1 MVQGGQTRRTDRW
14 LVESYPLRTLSG
26 AAPGERLRNERNG
39 VDVPSLNVVDHT
51 APVPAYRRE
60 APLLVIGAT
69 AALFAVLGH
78 NWLVGQA
85 ETLLGGLLFAWLFAV
100 IVLGSGCVVRHADA
114 LAAILGEP
122 YGTMILTLAV
132 TSIEI
137 MTIAIVMTTGDP
149 DPTLARDTMFS
160 VVMIVL
166 NGLVGIGL
174 LLGGLRYKEQ
184 EYNLQGV
191 NAYLS
196 VIVALSIFGLI
207 MPNLTISTA
216 RGTFSRG
223 QEAFLIV
230 MCIGL
235 YAVFLAIQTTRH
247 RAFFVELVKED
258 LTGLSAGH
266 HALIGVRSTPYHTL
280 LIIVYLALV
289 IYLAEQLAV
298 LLDHGIDVL
307 GAPPALG
314 ALAVALLVLAPEGM
328 AGIRA
333 ALANRMQRAVN
344 ILLGSALATLALTI
358 PAVVIIGLMQ
368 GTSVVLGLAPVE
380 EALLALTL
388 LVSMLTFASGRTNV
402 LQGAVHMML
411 FLSYLMLIMLR

>member
-1 MVQGGQTRRTDRW
+1 M
-14 LVESYPLRTLSG
+14 P
-26 AAPGERLRNERNG
+26 P
-39 VDVPSLNVVDHT
+39 LNVVGHA
-51 APVPAYRRE
+51 APVPPYRRE

-69 AALFAVLGH
+69 AALFALLGH
-78 NWLVGQA
+78 DWLVGKA
-85 ETLLGGLLFAWLFAV
+85 ETMLGGLMFAWLFAS
-100 IVLGSGCVVRHADA
+100 IILGSASVVRHADY
-114 LAAILGEP
+114 LAVLLGEP
-122 YGTMILTLAV
+122 YGTMILTLSVA
-132 TSIEI
+132 SIEI

-149 DPTLARDTMFS
+149 NPTLARDTMFS

-166 NGLVGIGL
+166 NGLVGVAL

-196 VIVALSIFGLI
+196 VIVALSVFGLI
-207 MPNLTISTA
+207 VPNLTISTA
-216 RGTFSRG
+216 GGTFSQG

-230 MCIGL
+230 MCVGL

-247 RAFFVELVKED
+247 RAFFLDRVED
-258 LTGLSAGH
+258 DPHTGQSSGH
-266 HALIGVRSTPYHTL
+266 HASIGVKSTWYHTL
-280 LIIVYLALV
+280 LLV
-289 IYLAEQLAV
+289 IYLLLVIFLAEKLAI

-314 ALAVALLVLAPEGM
+314 ALAVAILVLAPEGLG
-328 AGIRA
+328 GIRA

-358 PAVVIIGLMQ
+358 PAVVIIGVSQ
-368 GTSVVLGLAPVE
+368 GTSAVLGLEPVE
-380 EALLALTL
+380 EAMLVLTL

-402 LQGAVHMML
+402 LQGAVHLML

>member
-1 MVQGGQTRRTDRW
+1 M
-14 LVESYPLRTLSG
+14 P
-26 AAPGERLRNERNG
+26 A
-39 VDVPSLNVVDHT
+39 LNVAGHA
-51 APVPAYRRE
+51 APVPPYRRE

-69 AALFAVLGH
+69 AALFALLGH
-78 NWLVGQA
+78 DWLVGEA
-85 ETLLGGLLFAWLFAV
+85 ETMLGGLMFAWLFAS
-100 IVLGSGCVVRHADA
+100 IILGSVSVVRHADFLA
-114 LAAILGEP
+114 LLLGEP
-122 YGTMILTLAV
+122 YGTMILTLSVA
-132 TSIEI
+132 SIEI

-149 DPTLARDTMFS
+149 NPTLARDTMFS

-166 NGLVGIGL
+166 NGLVGMAL

-196 VIVALSIFGLI
+196 VIVALSVFGLI
-207 MPNLTISTA
+207 VPNLTISTA
-216 RGTFSRG
+216 GGTFSRG

-230 MCIGL
+230 MCVGL

-247 RAFFVELVKED
+247 RAFFLDRAED
-258 LTGLSAGH
+258 DTPTGRSSGH
-266 HALIGVRSTPYHTL
+266 HPSIGVRSTPYHTL
-280 LIIVYLALV
+280 LLVVYLSLV
-289 IYLAEQLAV
+289 IFLAEKLAI
-298 LLDHGIDVL
+298 LLNHGIDAL

-314 ALAVALLVLAPEGM
+314 ALAVAILVLAPEGL
-328 AGIRA
+328 GSIRA

-358 PAVVIIGLMQ
+358 PAVVIIGLSQ
-368 GTSVVLGLAPVE
+368 GTSVVLGLEPIE
-380 EALLALTL
+380 EAMLVLTL

-411 FLSYLMLIMLR
+411 FLSYLMLLMLR